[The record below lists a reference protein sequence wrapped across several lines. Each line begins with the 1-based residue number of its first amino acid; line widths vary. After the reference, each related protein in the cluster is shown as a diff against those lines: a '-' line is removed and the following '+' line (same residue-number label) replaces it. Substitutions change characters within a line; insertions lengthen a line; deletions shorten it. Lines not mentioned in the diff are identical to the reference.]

1 MANAER
7 GEVALTVTNTA
18 GETREYTLK
27 LSMNAAAEMET
38 KRKMPIGQI
47 VGQVEQLSMQAIRD
61 IAFVLLQKYHKDE
74 IKTVEQAGN
83 LIDDAGGP
91 EQFFAAF
98 RALVEINKPPA
109 VEGSENPPMAQA
121 GAGSTSTPAVTA

>member
-47 VGQVEQLSMQAIRD
+47 VAQVEDLSMQAIRD

-98 RALVEINKPPA
+98 RALFEINKPPA
-109 VEGSENPPMAQA
+109 VEGTENPPITQA
-121 GAGSTSTPAVTA
+121 GADSTSTPAVTA

>member
-7 GEVALTVTNTA
+7 GEVALTVTNA
-18 GETREYTLK
+18 NGETREYTLK

-47 VGQVEQLSMQAIRD
+47 VAQVEDLSMQAIRD

-98 RALVEINKPPA
+98 RALFEINKAPA

-121 GAGSTSTPAVTA
+121 GAGSTSMPAATV